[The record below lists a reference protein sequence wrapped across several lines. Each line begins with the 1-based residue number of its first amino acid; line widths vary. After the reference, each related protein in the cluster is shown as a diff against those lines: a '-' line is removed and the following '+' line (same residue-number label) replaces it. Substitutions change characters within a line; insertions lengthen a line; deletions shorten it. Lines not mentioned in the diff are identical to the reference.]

1 VRVEVIANPEATG
14 FNVKESLYSQIQAS
28 LINSV
33 KQFS

>member
-1 VRVEVIANPEATG
+1 VWVEVITNPEATG
-14 FNVKESLYSQIQAS
+14 FNVEESLYSQIQAS